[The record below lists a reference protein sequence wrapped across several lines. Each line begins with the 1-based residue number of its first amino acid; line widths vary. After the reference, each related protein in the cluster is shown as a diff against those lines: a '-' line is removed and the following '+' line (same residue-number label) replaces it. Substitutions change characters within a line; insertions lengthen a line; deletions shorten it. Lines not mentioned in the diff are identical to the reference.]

1 MIFDWFGYFCLFGYI
16 KVSGAWVCLTVGRE
30 MVKSICG
37 ELFVLFECDGRLMS
51 EDEYLRLLDRAVAQL
66 PKEKG
71 KGERFEMPRPNSQI
85 SGSRTILFN
94 LKEICDRLKR
104 NKSHL
109 LRYLAGELATSAT
122 VDKDRAIFQ
131 GKFDNR
137 SLDQLVERYVKD
149 FVLCPV
155 CHQPD
160 TKITR
165 KDRIYFLVC
174 EACGASSSI
183 RGI

>member
-1 MIFDWFGYFCLFGYI
+1 VFLHEIVTYSLIIWGSEA
-16 KVSGAWVCLTVGRE
+16 VSE
-30 MVKSICG
+30 
-37 ELFVLFECDGRLMS
+37 E
-51 EDEYLRLLDRAVAQL
+51 EYLKLLDKAVAQL
-66 PKEKG
+66 PPEKG
-71 KGERFEMPRPNSQI
+71 KGERFEMPKPVS
-85 SGSRTILFN
+85 SVMGSRTILFN
-94 LKEICDRLKR
+94 LKDICDRLKR
-104 NKSHL
+104 NKAHL
-109 LRYLAGELATSAT
+109 LRHLAGELATSGT
-122 VDKDRAIFQ
+122 IDKDRAIFQ

-137 SLDQLVERYVKD
+137 ALEQLVERYVKE

-183 RGI
+183 KGI